1 MLTLLCIEFL
11 DEFVFSAREAAW
23 PLIRDDFA
31 LTYIQIGLLLGVP
44 GVVSALVEPF
54 LGILADVWRRRAL
67 IVGGGVIFGLTLWL
81 ISFGHHFWAL
91 MIAFVIQYPASG
103 AFVSVSQAALMDH
116 DPPRREH
123 NMARWTFAGSVG
135 VVAGPLSL
143 GALMAAGGA
152 WRELFAAFGVV
163 TFALAGAAFRHRFP
177 NHRYTPDEHSA
188 SAAPE
193 GDPAALTFRDGLRN
207 ALRAL
212 RRRDVLRWIALLQ
225 FSDLML
231 DVLYGFLALYFVDV
245 IGLTTSEASLAV
257 AVWTGVGLLG
267 DFLIIPLLER
277 VSGLAYLRVS
287 AVLVLA
293 LFPAFLLAP
302 WFGVKL
308 ALLGA
313 LGLLNAGW
321 YAILMAQLYAAMP
334 GQSGTALAVNN
345 AGGLFG
351 SLIPLGLGAA
361 AQSAGLGAAMWLL
374 LAGPLAL
381 MAGLPRHVE

>member
-1 MLTLLCIEFL
+1 
-11 DEFVFSAREAAW
+11 
-23 PLIRDDFA
+23 
-31 LTYIQIGLLLGVP
+31 VP
-44 GVVSALVEPF
+44 GVIAALVEPF

-67 IVGGGVIFGLTLWL
+67 IVGGGVVFGLTLL
-81 ISFGHHFWAL
+81 LVALGHHFWAL
-91 MIAFVIQYPASG
+91 MFAFVVQYPASG
-103 AFVSVSQAALMDH
+103 AFVSLSQAALMDH
-116 DPPRREH
+116 DPDRREH

-143 GALMAAGGA
+143 GAAMVVGGT
-152 WRELFAAFGVV
+152 WRELFAAFAVM
-163 TFALAGAAFRHRFP
+163 TFLLAGAAFRHRFP
-177 NHRYTPDEHSA
+177 NHRRPPEERSA

-193 GDPAALTFRDGLRN
+193 NDPDALTFGDGLRN

-245 IGLTTSEASLAV
+245 VGLSATQASLAV

-277 VSGLAYLRVS
+277 VPGLAYLRVS
-287 AVLVLA
+287 AVMVLLV
-293 LFPAFLLAP
+293 FPAFLLAP
-302 WFGVKL
+302 WLGVKL
-308 ALLGA
+308 VLLGT

-345 AGGLFG
+345 VGGLAG

-361 AQSAGLGAAMWLL
+361 AQVAGLGAALWLL
-374 LAGPLAL
+374 LAGPIAL
-381 MAGLPRHVE
+381 LVGLPRRIE